1 MIRYTLR
8 CPEGHEFDSWFK
20 SASAFDALRA
30 GGHVTCAVCGAGGVE
45 KALMA
50 PRVRAGRD
58 RAAPAAPDDTDTPA
72 RDPAPQPQAD
82 TPLSQ
87 PASETERRIAAL
99 RAHVEANSDDV
110 GLRFAEE
117 ARRMHSGDAPAR
129 AIHGEAK
136 FDEARA
142 LIDEGVP
149 VAPLP
154 FRRRRDTN

>member
-8 CPEGHEFDSWFK
+8 CAEGHEFDSWFK

-30 GGHVTCAVCGAGGVE
+30 GGHVICAVCGAGGVE

-58 RAAPAAPDDTDTPA
+58 RAAPAGPDDTDTAAPA
-72 RDPAPQPQAD
+72 CAPAPQAGGD
-82 TPLSQ
+82 APLSQ

-117 ARRMHSGDAPAR
+117 ARRMH
-129 AIHGEAK
+129 
-136 FDEARA
+136 
-142 LIDEGVP
+142 
-149 VAPLP
+149 
-154 FRRRRDTN
+154 